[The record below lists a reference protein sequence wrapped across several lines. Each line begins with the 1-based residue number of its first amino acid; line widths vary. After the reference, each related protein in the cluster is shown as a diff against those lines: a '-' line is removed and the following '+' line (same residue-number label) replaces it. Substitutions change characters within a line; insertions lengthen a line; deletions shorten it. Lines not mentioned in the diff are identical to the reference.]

1 MKNFIENALENSLNN
16 SMKSQMLKWAR
27 QGGGAVYERELRTDS
42 EKCCLSQYFSAKFLQ
57 LIRSSPFGFTLVE
70 LLVVIAIIGV
80 LIALLLPAIQAAREA
95 ARRTQCANHLKQIGI
110 GVHNFHDNK
119 NGLPPC
125 GVEMDYAGFWLLIY
139 PYIEQQSLYDIV
151 YDRGFDNRFDTG
163 WWGHSGNLNGALGTN
178 SDQVR
183 QAFGSVPIYR
193 CPTRRG
199 SSGALY
205 VKAENYFSGG
215 AGIIPGPRGDYA
227 IVHMYDR
234 NLVGGPNHASTSD
247 NVWHMHWVNTI
258 PNHYQPF
265 RSPFRIAAS
274 AVYGT
279 DAERRRT
286 WIPRDTMAWL
296 QDGTSN
302 QILIGEK
309 HIPAD
314 RLNRCNDE
322 GVQDGSTFSDCGY
335 QSVAQNRGTP
345 AGRSFCS
352 YFNSTESSISSPY
365 PLARSQDFINGAD
378 TIRPHS
384 VYGFGSW
391 HPGMCLFVLG
401 DGSVRAISVTT
412 PVNPILF
419 RLAVVNDGQT
429 VEIPQ

>member
-1 MKNFIENALENSLNN
+1 
-16 SMKSQMLKWAR
+16 
-27 QGGGAVYERELRTDS
+27 
-42 EKCCLSQYFSAKFLQ
+42 
-57 LIRSSPFGFTLVE
+57 LVE

-80 LIALLLPAIQAAREA
+80 LIAMLLPAVQAAREA
-95 ARRTQCANHLKQIGI
+95 ARRMQCANHLKQIGI

-125 GVEMDYAGFWLLIY
+125 GIEIDHAGFWLMIY
-139 PYIEQQSLYDIV
+139 PYIEQQTLYDRV
-151 YDRGFDNRFDTG
+151 CDRGFDQNFVVG
-163 WWGHSGNLNGALGTN
+163 WWGHSGNLNGSLGTN

-199 SSGALY
+199 SGPLY
-205 VKAENYFSGG
+205 VKAENFFNGGSGI
-215 AGIIPGPRGDYA
+215 APGPQSDYA
-227 IVHMYDR
+227 ILHMYDR
-234 NLVGGPNHASTSD
+234 NLVGGPNHSLTTD
-247 NVWHMHWVNTI
+247 NNWHMHWVSTI

-274 AVYGT
+274 AVSGT

-286 WIPRDTMAWL
+286 WLPRDTMAWL

-309 HIPAD
+309 HIPSD
-314 RLNRCNDE
+314 RLNKCNSE
-322 GVQDGSTFSDCGY
+322 GAQDGSSFSDCGY
-335 QSVAQNRGTP
+335 QSVAQNRSNP

-352 YFNSTESSISSPY
+352 YFTGTESNITSPY
-365 PLARSQDFINGAD
+365 PLARPQDFINGAT
-378 TIRPHS
+378 TIRPIN

-391 HPGMCLFVLG
+391 HPGMCPFLLG
-401 DGSVRAISVTT
+401 DGSVRAISVTI

-419 RLAVVNDGQT
+419 RLAVVDDGQT